1 MKKGALIFIIDDEI
15 QIRRFLKIS
24 LGAYGYSVKEAEN
37 GLDGYRGIF
46 DYKPD
51 LIILDLE
58 LPDINGL
65 ALLKKIRESSTIPII
80 ILTVCDNEIDK
91 INLLDNG
98 ADDYL
103 TKPFSVGELNSRIKV
118 ALRHNISTYL
128 NNELSIKGNLTI
140 DFGKRVVKKN
150 DIEIGL
156 TPTEYS
162 ILTILIKYS
171 GKVVTQT
178 HLLKEIWGP
187 TMTEETQYLRIYI
200 LQLRKKL
207 EEDSSNPKLIITEPG
222 VGYRFVNTE

>member
-1 MKKGALIFIIDDEI
+1 MKQGALILIVDDEI
-15 QIRRFLKIS
+15 QIRKFLKMS
-24 LGAYGYSVKEAEN
+24 LEAYGYYVKEAEN
-37 GLDGYRGIF
+37 GKEGFRAIF
-46 DYKPD
+46 DYNPD

-65 ALLKKIRESSTIPII
+65 ELLKKVRVSSTIPVI
-80 ILTVCDNEIDK
+80 ILTVCDDENDK

-118 ALRHNISTYL
+118 ALRHSINFNIES
-128 NNELSIKGNLTI
+128 NPFVKGDISI
-140 DFGKRVVKKN
+140 DFTKRLVLKN
-150 DIEIGL
+150 DKEIKL

-162 ILTILIKYS
+162 ILAILVKNK

-187 TMTEETQYLRIYI
+187 TLTEETQYLRIYI
-200 LQLRKKL
+200 MQLRRKI
-207 EEDSSNPKLIITEPG
+207 EDDASNPKYIITEPG
-222 VGYRFVNTE
+222 VGYRFIDK

>member
-1 MKKGALIFIIDDEI
+1 MKQGALILIIDDEI

-24 LGAYGYSVKEAEN
+24 LEAYGYTVKEAET
-37 GLDGYRGIF
+37 GKDGYNYLF
-46 DYKPD
+46 DYRPD

-58 LPDINGL
+58 LPDTSGL
-65 ALLKKIRESSTIPII
+65 ELLKKIRLASTVPVIV
-80 ILTVCDNEIDK
+80 LSVCDDENDK

-118 ALRHNISTYL
+118 ALRH
-128 NNELSIKGNLTI
+128 SINSVNGDTIFTKGDLAI
-140 DFGKRVVKKN
+140 DFTKRIVTKNGNEVK
-150 DIEIGL
+150 L

-162 ILTILIKYS
+162 ILSILIKNS

-187 TMTEETQYLRIYI
+187 NLSEETQYLRIYI
-200 LQLRKKL
+200 MQLRRKI
-207 EEDSSNPKLIITEPG
+207 ENDPSNPDLIITEPG
-222 VGYRFVNTE
+222 VGYRFTE